1 MRRSPRT
8 IKVATESMKLTNY
21 VSQMRRRTLVITGA
35 LILVIAAGS
44 VYWFGF
50 AMPASSSQAAQVPV
64 TRTVQA
70 SLETM
75 EKSVS
80 TTGTLTPTVQQT
92 ADFSVSGTVTAVNVV
107 AGQTVTAGQAL
118 ATVDTMTVDAALLQA
133 KATLATAQAKLADA
147 TSASDGSDA
156 DVAQIA
162 ADQSSVDLAAAGV
175 TDAQT
180 DVTDATLTAPVAGLV
195 TTVGVAVGDR
205 ISAGSSSSSSS
216 SSSGAGTTG
225 TGSTGGTSGAT
236 SGTTATASASGFT
249 IVSTDSWQVSV
260 AVSESDI
267 ANVAKDDQV
276 ELTLTAGTAFF
287 GTVAS
292 VGLLPSTTSGA
303 VTYPVV
309 VSVTGS
315 PAGLYDGISV
325 TAAIVYERRTDVLTV
340 PSEAVTTADGASTV
354 TTLDAEGA
362 EVKTPVVVGE
372 TVGTLTEITSGLAE
386 GDSVVVTVFTPGGT
400 GTGSG
405 GGTGTGGTGTGG
417 QTGEFPGGG
426 TGFGGGT
433 ETFPGGGTGAGG
445 TGGTG
450 GTTTGTTR
458 STTRS
463 GASNG

>member
-1 MRRSPRT
+1 
-8 IKVATESMKLTNY
+8 MKLKNY

-50 AMPASSSQAAQVPV
+50 AMPASSSQAAQAPV

-70 SLETM
+70 SLQTM

-80 TTGTLTPTVQQT
+80 STGTLSPTVQQT
-92 ADFSVSGTVTAVNVV
+92 ADFTVSGTVTAVNVT
-107 AGQTVTAGQAL
+107 AGQTVTAGQVL

-133 KATLATAQAKLADA
+133 KATLATAEAKLADA

-162 ADQSSVDLAAAGV
+162 ADQSSVDLANTSV

-195 TTVGVAVGDR
+195 TSVGVAVGDK
-205 ISAGSSSSSSS
+205 ISAGSSSSASST
-216 SSSGAGTTG
+216 SSGASTTG
-225 TGSTGGTSGAT
+225 TGSTGGTSGAA
-236 SGTTATASASGFT
+236 SGTSSTTSTTSTSGFT

-260 AVSESDI
+260 DVSESDI

-276 ELTLTAGTAFF
+276 ELSLTGGTAFF

-292 VGLLPSTTSGA
+292 VGLLPATTSGA

-309 VSVTGS
+309 VAVTGS
-315 PAGLYDGISV
+315 PAGLYDGVSV
-325 TAAIVYERRTDVLTV
+325 TTAIVYERRTDVLTV

-362 EVKTPVVVGE
+362 EVKTTVVVGE
-372 TVGTLTEITSGLAE
+372 TVGALTEITSGLAE
-386 GDSVVVTVFTPGGT
+386 GDSVLVTVFTPGGT
-400 GTGSG
+400 GGTGTGGTGTRGTGGTGTFPGGGTGTFPG
-405 GGTGTGGTGTGG
+405 GGTGTGGT
-417 QTGEFPGGG
+417 
-426 TGFGGGT
+426 
-433 ETFPGGGTGAGG
+433 
-445 TGGTG
+445 GTG

-463 GASNG
+463 GATNG

>member
-1 MRRSPRT
+1 
-8 IKVATESMKLTNY
+8 MKLTNY
-21 VSQMRRRTLVITGA
+21 VSRMRRRTLVISGA
-35 LILVIAAGS
+35 LILLIAAGS

-50 AMPASSSQAAQVPV
+50 AMPASSSQAAQAPV

-70 SLETM
+70 SLQTM

-92 ADFSVSGTVTAVNVV
+92 AGFTVSGTVTAVNVV

-133 KATLATAQAKLADA
+133 KATLATAEAKLADA

-156 DVAQIA
+156 AVAQIA
-162 ADQSSVDLAAAGV
+162 ADQSSVDLASAAV
-175 TDAQT
+175 TDAET

-205 ISAGSSSSSSS
+205 VSAGSSSGSSTS

-225 TGSTGGTSGAT
+225 AGSTAGTSAAT
-236 SGTTATASASGFT
+236 SGTTTTASTSGFT

-276 ELTLTAGTAFF
+276 ELSLTGGTAFF

-292 VGLLPSTTSGA
+292 VGLLPSATSGA

-315 PAGLYDGISV
+315 PAGLYDGVSV
-325 TAAIVYERRTDVLTV
+325 TTAIVYERRTNVLTV
-340 PSEAVTTADGASTV
+340 PSEAVTTAAGTSTV

-400 GTGSG
+400 GTGG
-405 GGTGTGGTGTGG
+405 QTGGTGTGR

-426 TGFGGGT
+426 TG
-433 ETFPGGGTGAGG
+433 TFPGGGTGTIPGGAG
-445 TGGTG
+445 GGTG

-458 STTRS
+458 STTRNG
-463 GASNG
+463 GANG

>member
-1 MRRSPRT
+1 
-8 IKVATESMKLTNY
+8 MKLKNY
-21 VSQMRRRTLVITGA
+21 VSQMRRRTLIITGA
-35 LILVIAAGS
+35 LILVVAAGS

-50 AMPASSSQAAQVPV
+50 AMPASSSQAAQAPV

-70 SLETM
+70 SLETL

-80 TTGTLTPTVQQT
+80 TTGTLAPTVQESAAFT
-92 ADFSVSGTVTAVNVV
+92 VSGTVTAVNVA
-107 AGQTVTAGQAL
+107 AGQTVTAGQVL

-156 DVAQIA
+156 DAAQIA
-162 ADQSSVDLAAAGV
+162 ADQSSVDLAASAV
-175 TDAQT
+175 TDAET
-180 DVTDATLTAPVAGLV
+180 DVSDATLTAPVAGLV
-195 TTVGVAVGDR
+195 TSVGAAVGDKV
-205 ISAGSSSSSSS
+205 SAGSSASSS
-216 SSSGAGTTG
+216 SSSGSGTSAAGTSGTTG
-225 TGSTGGTSGAT
+225 TTGGTGT
-236 SGTTATASASGFT
+236 SGTTSGTTSTTSSSGFT

-276 ELTLTAGTAFF
+276 ELSLTDGTAFF

-315 PAGLYDGISV
+315 PTGLYDGVSV
-325 TAAIVYERRTDVLTV
+325 TAAIVYERRTNVLTV
-340 PSEAVTTADGASTV
+340 PSEAVTTANGTSTV

-362 EVKTPVVVGE
+362 DVQTTVVVGE

-386 GDSVVVTVFTPGGT
+386 GDSVVITVFTPGGT
-400 GTGSG
+400 GTGG
-405 GGTGTGGTGTGG
+405 GTGGTGTGG

-426 TGFGGGT
+426 AGFGGGT
-433 ETFPGGGTGAGG
+433 GTFPGGGT
-445 TGGTG
+445 GTG

-458 STTRS
+458 STTRN
-463 GASNG
+463 GATNG